1 MFMDD
6 KVIVNVLNKYFDDK
20 ILTYKGPIIY
30 DVPNNADIDFKV
42 KFLGIKKLISVGE
55 WTDYLQIQI
64 RIINVNNDISKLFFG
79 KHSDIDKTTQ
89 MLIGENSLWY
99 FKQNLKNFIYEKT
112 RYFEDIQL
120 LIESI
125 IVDEVEPITEQ
136 KMTRVPIRNI
146 VRDIV
151 NIIKKGKTG
160 NFYLPENEYGTGY
173 EFQNF
178 PLEISIELII
188 KFSKKI
194 ETFKVNAEFSQEDD
208 VIEVLVIINPNNIDK
223 SLYDLI
229 GELNEVI
236 AHELEHSQQ
245 SFRGELSKR
254 KSPENPLKYYTQKHE
269 LEAQLAGFK
278 RLSKLRKQPLD
289 KIIID
294 WFESH
299 EDIHQ
304 LNDKEKNIVI
314 KKLMGLVN

>member
-30 DVPNNADIDFKV
+30 SVPINADIDFKV

-55 WTDYLQIQI
+55 WKDYLSVQIKII
-64 RIINVNNDISKLFFG
+64 RVNNDISKLFFG
-79 KHSDIDKTTQ
+79 LNSRVPKDISSIY
-89 MLIGENSLWY
+89 LENNLWY
-99 FKQNLKNFIYEKT
+99 FQQNLKDFIYNTT
-112 RYFEDIQL
+112 RYFEDKPIF
-120 LIESI
+120 IDSI
-125 IVDEVEPITEQ
+125 IVDEPKTITEQ

-236 AHELEHSQQ
+236 AHELEHSRQ
-245 SFRGELSKR
+245 SVRGELSKR